1 MNDIIYHYT
10 SVDNFLKII
19 TGRTIWVSSVTEM
32 NDSFE
37 STWYE
42 QYAKS
47 SVANKVVDTINDRR
61 LNKQFHVCCFS
72 KYSDLLSQWRGYG
85 DSGAGVAIGFN
96 KRKLEA
102 RCTSLKSST
111 IHAEIFDVI
120 YDKREQKRFF
130 ENVCDSI
137 KTDDNVNNLRI
148 LPLILKSPSFLE
160 EGEVRLFMEVSART
174 YTESGLKIKYRVV
187 NGNIITY
194 TEFSFEMTDIEDI
207 IVGPKSHLNIE
218 SADFKQ
224 LCSTYLK
231 LSGQVKRS
239 QLTLR

>member
-1 MNDIIYHYT
+1 MNETIYHYT
-10 SVDNFLKII
+10 SVDSFLKII

-42 QYAKS
+42 QYAKNPES
-47 SVANKVVDTINDRR
+47 NKVVDIINDRR
-61 LNKQFHVCCFS
+61 SNKQFHVCCFS
-72 KYSDLLSQWRGYG
+72 KYPDLLSQWRGYG
-85 DSGAGVAIGFN
+85 DGGAGVAIGFN
-96 KRKLEA
+96 KRKLED
-102 RCTSLKSST
+102 RCAGLQSAT

-120 YDKREQKRFF
+120 YDISEQERFF
-130 ENVCDSI
+130 NNVCNSKEKEINFND
-137 KTDDNVNNLRI
+137 LRK
-148 LPLILKSPSFLE
+148 LPFILKSPSFLE

-174 YTESGLKIKYRVV
+174 YTELELKIKYRVV

-194 TEFSFEMTDIEDI
+194 TEFPFEMTDIEDI
-207 IVGPKSHLNIE
+207 IVGPKSSLNIE

-231 LSGQVKRS
+231 VSGQVKRS

>member
-10 SVDNFLKII
+10 SVDSFLKII

-47 SVANKVVDTINDRR
+47 PESKKVVDTINDRR

-96 KRKLEA
+96 KRKLED
-102 RCTSLKSST
+102 RCAGLNSGT

-120 YDKREQKRFF
+120 YNKREQNRFF
-130 ENVCDSI
+130 KNVCNSI
-137 KTDDNVNNLRI
+137 EKQINFNNLRA
-148 LPLILKSPSFLE
+148 LPFILKSPSFLE
-160 EGEVRLFMEVSART
+160 EGEVRLFMQVSART

-194 TEFSFEMTDIEDI
+194 TEFPFDMTDIEDI
-207 IVGPKSHLNIE
+207 IVGPKSSLNIE

-224 LCSTYLK
+224 LCSTYPRIQGK
-231 LSGQVKRS
+231 LNVHS
-239 QLTLR
+239 

>member
-10 SVDNFLKII
+10 SVDSFLKII

-47 SVANKVVDTINDRR
+47 PESKKVVDTINDRR

-96 KRKLEA
+96 KRKLED
-102 RCTSLKSST
+102 RCAGLNSGT

-120 YDKREQKRFF
+120 YNKREQNRFF
-130 ENVCDSI
+130 KNVCNSI
-137 KTDDNVNNLRI
+137 EKQINFNNLRA
-148 LPLILKSPSFLE
+148 LPFILKSPSFLE
-160 EGEVRLFMEVSART
+160 EGEVRLFMQVSART

-194 TEFSFEMTDIEDI
+194 TEFPFDMTDIEDI
-207 IVGPKSHLNIE
+207 IVGPKSSLNIE

-224 LCSTYLK
+224 LCSTYQNFRA
-231 LSGQVKRS
+231 S
-239 QLTLR
+239 